1 MSVSERLFAAGLEQ
15 LSGSVGQIRAD
26 AQGRLAQIEQRLAGV
41 ERTGHFCI
49 DALDHALQKIDAANE
64 QRVSDRQDQAQRE
77 LRTQRKM
84 VELEER
90 TDRVLADL
98 GNADSGQRLEQLERK
113 LSEAL
118 GLLKRSHP
126 ADNLAEAFQA
136 LSHRLVCLEKDHG
149 DLATQMRAAK
159 PIHVDPLAM
168 EEAANTVEP
177 PPFVE
182 PAEYGDEASA
192 SAQTFPFGTVPD
204 FEDIF
209 APSEFETSGSIRAP
223 IAKSGIVGGSKS
235 VLLLAAIILVL
246 MGISLIAG
254 LTLPGRLA
262 RAGSQA
268 TAPGSASAVAHI
280 PEPPGD
286 NDLDP
291 GFLST
296 QESVGGQVE
305 EGQATR
311 DPAPQRAAA
320 SRPVMADADALAVLG
335 SRNLDGDAATPVNY
349 VQALRF
355 LTQAAELGQAVAQ
368 YRLGTMYE
376 LGRGMPVDLVKAAH
390 WYELSAGQGNRK
402 AMHNLGVLYSR
413 GTAVPKNM
421 PLAVTWFARAAALGL
436 ADSQFNLAVL
446 YERGDSVPQ
455 SLREAYK
462 WYSIAAARG
471 DVESR
476 NRVSVLQSQLP
487 DADKKAAEI
496 EIASFHPV
504 RMIDSANV
512 VPGLDHPAAQ

>member
-15 LSGSVGQIRAD
+15 LSGSVVQIRAD
-26 AQGRLAQIEQRLAGV
+26 AQGRLAQLEQRLAGV

-49 DALDHALQKIDAANE
+49 DALDHALQKIDAGAE
-64 QRVSDRQDQAQRE
+64 QRVNDRQDLAQRD
-77 LRTQRKM
+77 LRTQRRM

-90 TDRVLADL
+90 TDRIQVDF
-98 GNADSGQRLEQLERK
+98 GNADAGKRLEHLERK

-118 GLLKRSHP
+118 DLLKRNHP
-126 ADNLAEAFQA
+126 LDSLGGSLQA
-136 LSHRLVCLEKDHG
+136 LSHRLDSLEKDHS
-149 DLATQMRAAK
+149 DLVTEMRTVKAIGAA
-159 PIHVDPLAM
+159 PQAI
-168 EEAANTVEP
+168 EEATHAAEP

-182 PAEYGDEASA
+182 PPEFDVDASA
-192 SAQTFPFGTVPD
+192 SPQTFPYGTVPD

-209 APSEFETSGSIRAP
+209 APSEFEDAGSIPAP
-223 IAKSGIVGGSKS
+223 VARSAIVGGSRGW
-235 VLLLAAIILVL
+235 LLLAAIILVL

-262 RAGSQA
+262 RAGVEA
-268 TAPGSASAVAHI
+268 TAPGSASPVAHI

-286 NDLDP
+286 SDLNP

-296 QESVGGQVE
+296 QQSIGGQVE
-305 EGQATR
+305 EGQAAR
-311 DPAPQRAAA
+311 DPGPQHQPA
-320 SRPVMADADALAVLG
+320 SRPATSDADALAVLG
-335 SRNLDGDAATPVNY
+335 SRNLDGDAGAPPNF
-349 VQALRF
+349 AKAMKF

-376 LGRGMPVDLVKAAH
+376 LGRGVPVDLGKAAH
-390 WYELSAGQGNRK
+390 WYEISATQGNRK
-402 AMHNLGVLYSR
+402 AMHNLGVLYTR
-413 GTAVPKNM
+413 GVAGPKNM
-421 PLAVTWFARAAALGL
+421 PLAVTWFAKAAALGL

-476 NRVSVLQSQLP
+476 NRVGALQSQLP
-487 DADKKAAEI
+487 EADKKAAEV
-496 EIASFHPV
+496 EIASFHPA
-504 RMIDSANV
+504 RMIDSANM
-512 VPGLDHPAAQ
+512 VPGLVRPAVQ